1 MLINI
6 YIMENNLTYNINE
19 KINKINDIVDY
30 DELLEEVNDKYND
43 IVEDEEDNGDYSA
56 DVYMATCLDYD
67 NNFTKKEL
75 EKIADYYKIS
85 KRKKR
90 KSELIEEIV
99 LFETSFEND
108 FIVNRRK
115 LLWFYM
121 DEIKNDEFLHK
132 YIISD

>member
-1 MLINI
+1 
-6 YIMENNLTYNINE
+6 MENNLTYNINE

-43 IVEDEEDNGDYSA
+43 IVEDEHDNGDYSA

-99 LFETSFEND
+99 LFEISFEND

>member
-1 MLINI
+1 
-6 YIMENNLTYNINE
+6 MENNLTYNINE
-19 KINKINDIVDY
+19 KINEIHDIVDY

-43 IVEDEEDNGDYSA
+43 IVEDEDDNGDYSA

-99 LFETSFEND
+99 LFEMSFEND

>member
-1 MLINI
+1 
-6 YIMENNLTYNINE
+6 MENNLTYKINE
-19 KINKINDIVDY
+19 KINKINNIVDY
-30 DELLEEVNDKYND
+30 DELLEDVNDKYND
-43 IVEDEEDNGDYSA
+43 IVEDEDENDDYSA
-56 DVYMATCLDYD
+56 DMYMATCLDYD
-67 NNFTKKEL
+67 NNYTKKEL

-99 LFETSFEND
+99 LFEMSFEND
-108 FIVNRRK
+108 FISNRRK

-121 DEIKNDEFLHK
+121 EEIKNDEFLHK

>member
-1 MLINI
+1 
-6 YIMENNLTYNINE
+6 MENNLTYNINE

-43 IVEDEEDNGDYSA
+43 IVEDEHDNGDYSA

>member
-1 MLINI
+1 
-6 YIMENNLTYNINE
+6 MENNLTYNINE
-19 KINKINDIVDY
+19 KINEINEIVDY

-67 NNFTKKEL
+67 NNYTKKEL

-99 LFETSFEND
+99 LFEMSFEND

>member
-1 MLINI
+1 
-6 YIMENNLTYNINE
+6 MENNLTYNINE
-19 KINKINDIVDY
+19 KINEINEIVDY

-43 IVEDEEDNGDYSA
+43 IVEDEDNNGDYSA

-99 LFETSFEND
+99 LFEISFEND

>member
-1 MLINI
+1 
-6 YIMENNLTYNINE
+6 MENNLTYNINE

-43 IVEDEEDNGDYSA
+43 IVEDEDDNGDYSA

-90 KSELIEEIV
+90 KSELIEEIA
-99 LFETSFEND
+99 LFEMSFEND